1 MSDQGTVIPNL
12 FEVHVGEL
20 CIMILLV
27 MVIGMSESNP
37 VYNHKS
43 EVLIKSGFWFI
54 SCPHES

>member
-12 FEVHVGEL
+12 YEVHVGEL

-37 VYNHKS
+37 VCNHKS
-43 EVLIKSGFWFI
+43 EVLIKKRVLVHFVS
-54 SCPHES
+54 S

>member
-12 FEVHVGEL
+12 FEVNVGEL

-43 EVLIKSGFWFI
+43 EVLIKKRVLVHFVS
-54 SCPHES
+54 S